1 MTPYRIPAMLKLGTV
16 RADIRRDS
24 EYRAHVIA
32 EFRTKSDDAHRRL
45 DQLEALLDETR
56 HELDRTRVQL
66 RSLRIIACLYM
77 LAATWV
83 AFFWRM

>member
-1 MTPYRIPAMLKLGTV
+1 MTPYRIPAPLKLRV
-16 RADIRRDS
+16 MRAEVYKAKTSIHALATD
-24 EYRAHVIA
+24 
-32 EFRTKSDDAHRRL
+32 TRL

>member
-1 MTPYRIPAMLKLGTV
+1 MTPYRIPAPLKLRV
-16 RADIRRDS
+16 IRTEVER
-24 EYRAHVIA
+24 
-32 EFRTKSDDAHRRL
+32 FKSTLFAAKLEQRV

-77 LAATWV
+77 LAGTWI
-83 AFFWRM
+83 AFFWRII

>member
-1 MTPYRIPAMLKLGTV
+1 MTPYRIPAMLKLRVIRGTM
-16 RADIRRDS
+16 
-24 EYRAHVIA
+24 YRVSKEELEARV
-32 EFRTKSDDAHRRL
+32 E
-45 DQLEALLDETR
+45 QVEALLDETR

>member
-1 MTPYRIPAMLKLGTV
+1 MQLMTPYRIPAPLKLRV
-16 RADIRRDS
+16 MRA
-24 EYRAHVIA
+24 EVAKA
-32 EFRTKSDDAHRRL
+32 KADDHFALIEDRVDRL
-45 DQLEALLDETR
+45 ECLLDETR

>member
-1 MTPYRIPAMLKLGTV
+1 MTPYRIPAPLKLRVV
-16 RADIRRDS
+16 RA
-24 EYRAHVIA
+24 EIA
-32 EFRTKSDDAHRRL
+32 RFKSTVFESTTEGRL

-77 LAATWV
+77 LAWTWF
-83 AFFWRM
+83 AIMAYARSP